1 MTVGSMSYVYVLGIF
16 KWCTCDQVLYC
27 LCMHTS
33 TSVSSQRTAVQM
45 PMAFRDIDIVSGST
59 TKVLQ
64 ELLSRPDSK
73 HVHLDFLLNEMKFQG
88 TLTNYFDCASIR
100 FEQVCTKSLGKRLLR
115 KMFSLGMT
123 ISPEEVAHA
132 VELLPDTKTATL
144 DVIAANCEGPP
155 HESLLLAYVAA
166 EKLNKPQLLEC
177 LVARGAAPPISPQVA
192 TYVAY

>member
-1 MTVGSMSYVYVLGIF
+1 
-16 KWCTCDQVLYC
+16 
-27 LCMHTS
+27 
-33 TSVSSQRTAVQM
+33 
-45 PMAFRDIDIVSGST
+45 MAFRDIDIVSGST

-73 HVHLDFLLNEMKFQG
+73 HVHLDFLLNEMKFHG
-88 TLTNYFDCASIR
+88 TLRNYFNCASIQ
-100 FEQVCTKSLGKRLLR
+100 FEQVCKKSLGKRLLR

-123 ISPEEVAHA
+123 ITPEEVAHA

-155 HESLLLAYVAA
+155 HESLTLAYVAA

-177 LVARGAAPPISPQVA
+177 LVIRGASPPVSPQVHVHLNICCMSQA
-192 TYVAY
+192 FLHGPCR